1 MLTLENQEARLTKR
15 QRRLLGV
22 GVVTRLVQCEA
33 RSCRARHRARPGAI
47 EHCPEC
53 GGKVRT
59 LSEVIAL
66 PGAH

>member
-1 MLTLENQEARLTKR
+1 MFTPKNQEARLTKR

-22 GVVTRLVQCEA
+22 RIVSRLVQCQA

-47 EHCPEC
+47 EKCPEC
-53 GGKVRT
+53 GARVRT
-59 LSEVIAL
+59 LNEVIAL